1 MVMSMNAYE
10 ASIDAAKEVYR
21 REARE
26 REKREYLE
34 REQAGHKAAARI
46 WFNTL
51 TEVWPPENTEAYWTK
66 TTEKMRVLWNENKD
80 NELLQE
86 LLLMTLSY
94 LGNVAEVAEKGN
106 ME

>member
-21 REARE
+21 REACE

-46 WFNTL
+46 WYNTL

-66 TTEKMRVLWNENKD
+66 ATEKMRVLWNENKD

-94 LGNVAEVAEKGN
+94 LGNVVDQGN
-106 ME
+106 RD

>member
-1 MVMSMNAYE
+1 MNAYE
-10 ASIDAAKEVYR
+10 ASIDSAKEVYR

-26 REKREYLE
+26 REKLEYLE

-51 TEVWPPENTEAYWTK
+51 TEVWPPENTEAYWAK
-66 TTEKMRVLWNENKD
+66 TTEKMRVLWNENND

-94 LGNVAEVAEKGN
+94 LGNVAEAAEKGN
-106 ME
+106 RE

>member
-1 MVMSMNAYE
+1 MNAYE

-21 REARE
+21 LEARE

-94 LGNVAEVAEKGN
+94 LGNVVDQGN
-106 ME
+106 RD

>member
-1 MVMSMNAYE
+1 MNAYE
-10 ASIDAAKEVYR
+10 ASVDAANEVYR

-26 REKREYLE
+26 REKRECLE

-66 TTEKMRVLWNENKD
+66 TTEKMRVLWNENKE

-94 LGNVAEVAEKGN
+94 LGNVVDQGN
-106 ME
+106 RD

>member
-1 MVMSMNAYE
+1 MVTAYDQSVE
-10 ASIDAAKEVYR
+10 AAKMVYKQ
-21 REARE
+21 EARE
-26 REKREYLE
+26 REKLEYLE

-94 LGNVAEVAEKGN
+94 LGNVAEEAEKGS
-106 ME
+106 MY

>member
-1 MVMSMNAYE
+1 MNAYE
-10 ASIDAAKEVYR
+10 ASIDAAKEVYS

-51 TEVWPPENTEAYWTK
+51 TEVWPPENTETYWTK

-94 LGNVAEVAEKGN
+94 LGNVVDQGN
-106 ME
+106 RD

>member
-1 MVMSMNAYE
+1 MNAYE

-21 REARE
+21 QEASE

-34 REQAGHKAAARI
+34 REQEGHKAAARI
-46 WFNTL
+46 WYNTL
-51 TEVWPPENTEAYWTK
+51 AEVWPPENTEAYWTK
-66 TTEKMRVLWNENKD
+66 TTEKMRVLWNENKG

-94 LGNVAEVAEKGN
+94 LGNVAEEAEKGSRY
-106 ME
+106 

>member
-1 MVMSMNAYE
+1 MNAYE

-21 REARE
+21 RETRE

-94 LGNVAEVAEKGN
+94 LGNVAEAAEKGN
-106 ME
+106 RE

>member
-1 MVMSMNAYE
+1 MNAYE

-21 REARE
+21 REACE

-94 LGNVAEVAEKGN
+94 LGNVAEAAEKGN

>member
-1 MVMSMNAYE
+1 MNAYE

-21 REARE
+21 REARL

-94 LGNVAEVAEKGN
+94 LGNVVDQGN
-106 ME
+106 SD